1 MSRRFWI
8 ICLMLA
14 LVPLR
19 GWAAASMPMAS
30 MAVELNA
37 ASTEA
42 QASVPPC
49 HQQTADASVT
59 VCQACDLCS
68 LCHGMLAQTVFSP
81 LPAMG
86 IPSAAP
92 AASRTRD
99 TGRRLIGGLDR
110 PPRLFLA

>member
-30 MAVELNA
+30 MAAALSA

-42 QASVPPC
+42 RASVPPC
-49 HQQTADASVT
+49 HQPTADTSVT

-81 LPAMG
+81 LPATG
-86 IPSAAP
+86 IPSGAP
-92 AASRTRD
+92 VDMGTRD